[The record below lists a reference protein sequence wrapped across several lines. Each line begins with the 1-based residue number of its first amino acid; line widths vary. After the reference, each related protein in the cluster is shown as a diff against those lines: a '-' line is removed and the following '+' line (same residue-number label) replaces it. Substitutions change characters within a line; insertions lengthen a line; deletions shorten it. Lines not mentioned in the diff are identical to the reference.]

1 MKTELLCLFIL
12 AVIYPTLA
20 QELKMCG
27 YQGYQTVEEVT
38 SACDLQ
44 GATTSTDSS
53 QDAEI
58 VVDNILDKVG
68 LFRNFLIEECDNI
81 NNALAVTKPLEGGDI
96 DRYILYD
103 EAFFQKVS
111 ASTGTDWGLTSIL
124 AHEVGHHLNGHTLKG
139 GGSNHKVE
147 LQADEFSGFVLARM
161 GCSLADAQSAVSKLL
176 PDEASPTHPAKL
188 DRLKAIEIGWN
199 RGNGKTIKVKKIEED
214 IKNVVIENKEEV
226 TVIDGVTAEQ
236 VIANYLDA
244 IGGQEKI
251 MEIKTFFQ
259 NQTVISQTLGAKGK
273 DESKQKKE
281 LLYATPSKLLEII
294 TPDSGKP
301 IYSLTANNKVYRRS
315 KPKKPWK
322 QDLTTKNTSLEGNGI
337 GYIPEFAALTNNIN
351 MKFLGAKKINGKD
364 CFAIEFPEVEILRN
378 IMIGIATQ
386 RSTKFYEISSGL
398 LYYEEYTFQLKP
410 DVNDPIAKLVA
421 YNLTST
427 SKKFYSDYRLVDG
440 VMFSFKQEESI
451 IENSSFGNYNTE
463 AITEYS
469 EIKVNPTINP
479 EDFDPTK

>member
-1 MKTELLCLFIL
+1 MKKSILFLSFCFGLCQ
-12 AVIYPTLA
+12 VIQA

-44 GATTSTDSS
+44 GASAASNSTD
-53 QDAEI
+53 DAEI

-81 NNALAVTKPLEGGDI
+81 NNALAVTMPLEGGDI

-176 PDEASPTHPAKL
+176 PDEASATHPAKV
-188 DRLKAIEIGWN
+188 DRLAAIEIGWN
-199 RGNGKTIKVKKIEED
+199 RGNGKTIVVKKIEEVED
-214 IKNVVIENKEEV
+214 PSEI
-226 TVIDGVTAEQ
+226 TAEQ

-251 MEIKTFFQ
+251 MEIKTLFK
-259 NQTVISQTLGAKGK
+259 NETSTMKMKVGK
-273 DESKQKKE
+273 IKMDSKTNRE
-281 LLYATPSKLLEII
+281 LLYSSPKNQYSQTKV
-294 TPDSGKP
+294 SG
-301 IYSLTANNKVYRRS
+301 INLYFLILNNKFYQKD
-315 KPKKPWK
+315 KPQSPWILKPG
-322 QDLTTKNTSLEGNGI
+322 TNVSANEGNGI
-337 GYIPEFAALTNNIN
+337 SYIPEFGVLTNNE
-351 MKFLGAKKINGKD
+351 KTKYLGIKQINGKD
-364 CFAIEFPEVEILRN
+364 CYVIEYPNFELKRDEQGEMHYQI
-378 IMIGIATQ
+378 
-386 RSTKFYEISSGL
+386 TKFYEVATGL
-398 LYYEEYTFQLKP
+398 LYYEESILSSKT
-410 DVNDPIAKLVA
+410 NNNASGA
-421 YNLTST
+421 STT
-427 SKKFYSDYRLVDG
+427 SKTIYSDYRPVNEVL
-440 VMFSFKQEESI
+440 FSFKQDMTMLTSVGGAETPS
-451 IENSSFGNYNTE
+451 T
-463 AITEYS
+463 TVVEYS
-469 EIKVNPTINP
+469 EIKVNPMIDP
-479 EDFDPTK
+479 KLFDPNN